1 MTGTVAF
8 TSGEEVS
15 KKFRLFLKVREIKGI
30 QKILDEVQMLPF
42 EERERWI
49 DEYGEMINEAIDEF
63 VDDSGITIENIFS
76 DDEALALS
84 QELIFTLKETIST
97 VEGIMYEDAQLES

>member
-1 MTGTVAF
+1 
-8 TSGEEVS
+8 
-15 KKFRLFLKVREIKGI
+15 
-30 QKILDEVQMLPF
+30 
-42 EERERWI
+42 
-49 DEYGEMINEAIDEF
+49 MINEAIDEF